1 MFKKIKLYKIYKR
14 FIRDNETFL
23 EKNLKLRR
31 DYTNFLYTVVNIDPE
46 TVNKYYTENEKVSKP
61 IINEYIK
68 KVDTFFSKNNMSELV
83 AIRTVKRID
92 DFNWKVEFGY
102 SLFNSKKR
110 ANRQLIVSI
119 ISILTIISYILIF

>member
-14 FIRDNETFL
+14 FIRDNESFL

-68 KVDTFFSKNNMSELV
+68 KVDAFFSKNNMSELV
-83 AIRTVKRID
+83 AIRKVKRID

-110 ANRQLIVSI
+110 ANRQLIATSI
-119 ISILTIISYILIF
+119 IILAIISFILIF